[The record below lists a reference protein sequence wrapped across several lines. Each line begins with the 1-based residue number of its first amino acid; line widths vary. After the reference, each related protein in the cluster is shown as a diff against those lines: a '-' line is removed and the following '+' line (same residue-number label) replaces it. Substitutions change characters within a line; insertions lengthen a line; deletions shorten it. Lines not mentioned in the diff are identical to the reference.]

1 MEAIYPY
8 ANIIHLLLAI
18 IFLGYVF
25 TDTVMISALKDKFGK
40 DTDQKINQTL
50 GAKSFKIFPL
60 SLLVIVLTG
69 GMMMSKYINSN
80 AGLFETT
87 LQKLLVIKI
96 ILALIIVLGVL
107 YNLYTKLTKKPKH
120 PFMQEHFHKLVLVLG
135 FFIVVLAK
143 LMFTA

>member
-8 ANIIHLLLAI
+8 ANIIHLILGI

-25 TDTVMISALKDKFGK
+25 SDVVLISALKNKFNPQTTK
-40 DTDQKINQTL
+40 EINQTL
-50 GAKSFKIFPL
+50 GEKSFKIFPI
-60 SLLVIVLTG
+60 SLLFIVLTG
-69 GMMMSKYINSN
+69 GIMMSKYINSS
-80 AGLFETT
+80 AGFFETT
-87 LQKLLVIKI
+87 LQKLLVVKI

-107 YNLYTKLTKKPKH
+107 YNLYTKITKKPKH

-143 LMFTA
+143 LMFVA

>member
-1 MEAIYPY
+1 MEAIYPF
-8 ANIIHLLLAI
+8 ANIIHLILGI

-25 TDTVMISALKDKFGK
+25 SDVVLISSLKEKFNP
-40 DTDQKINQTL
+40 QINQEINQTL

-80 AGLFETT
+80 VGLFETT

-96 ILALIIVLGVL
+96 VLALIIVLGVL
-107 YNLYTKLTKKPKH
+107 YNLYTKITKKPKH

-143 LMFTA
+143 AMFVL

>member
-8 ANIIHLLLAI
+8 ANIVHLILAI

-25 TDTVMISALKDKFGK
+25 TDVFMISALKGKFAK
-40 DTDQKINQTL
+40 DTDKEINQTL
-50 GAKSFKIFPL
+50 GAKSFKIFPI
-60 SLLVIVLTG
+60 SLLIIVLTG

-80 AGLFETT
+80 AGFFETD

-96 ILALIIVLGVL
+96 VFALIIAAGVL
-107 YNLYTKLTKKPKH
+107 FNLFIKFTGRQKPL
-120 PFMQEHFHKLVLVLG
+120 FMQEHFHKVVLVLG

-143 LMFTA
+143 MMFSA